1 MEIIYAVL
9 AQPVLV
15 PQIKIG
21 WTDNF
26 ERRLSQ
32 IRRLNPG
39 QIDVLRTIPGNR
51 AQEQDILRELVVY
64 KNHHEWHHDSE
75 FIRGWLDS
83 FFGSQS
89 EPLC

>member
-9 AQPVLV
+9 ARPVLV
-15 PQIKIG
+15 PHLKIG

-39 QIDVLRTIPGNR
+39 EVEVLRTIPGTST
-51 AQEQDILRELVVY
+51 QEQEILRGLVEY
-64 KNHHEWHHDSE
+64 KNHHEWHYDSP
-75 FIRGWLDS
+75 FIRNWVES
-83 FFGSQS
+83 FFSSHS
-89 EPLC
+89 EQL